1 MKMITMNNDQQK
13 AFWQDLNRRQIDVL
27 NQFTTLRHDGRRDR
41 TFRNLPTALAGL
53 LKSFV
58 VADVVVEGILIMVGR
73 LLEGPPRSAE
83 GREEVMVLERV
94 SLRDD

>member
-1 MKMITMNNDQQK
+1 M
-13 AFWQDLNRRQIDVL
+13 
-27 NQFTTLRHDGRRDR
+27 RHDGRRDR

-94 SLRDD
+94 SLVQFGQPFCLPLTCVAGKDILHLRSTNS